1 MISDDKVGIKKIDG
15 STTFQIRRTRGK
27 YYMYIEFRGR
37 EKDKRLNLIRR
48 TNMLSIFSDR
58 VVSDQSEQIV
68 VGSTRRSCVSNPFE
82 CIELSER
89 CSRDERNFLLSHS
102 PSIVTPHM
110 SIADSRADKTSLL
123 DILLRVHSVYLRNTR
138 RIMYRRLQLV

>member
-1 MISDDKVGIKKIDG
+1 MITKIHDFPNQAHAE
-15 STTFQIRRTRGK
+15 STI
-27 YYMYIEFRGR
+27 YISNLEDVR
-37 EKDKRLNLIRR
+37 KIDKRLNSIRR

-110 SIADSRADKTSLL
+110 SIADSRFSRRQNQFAGYPSLC
-123 DILLRVHSVYLRNTR
+123 T
-138 RIMYRRLQLV
+138 